1 MKIVNKTCPHCGGE
15 IIIKGKSAKCP
26 FCERTFLLE
35 DIDSNLIE
43 EENKI
48 ETPKHYLNKE
58 QYLLLARKFKIAF
71 LITIIIGACVQIA
84 GIVLLITAASW
95 IIGGIMVGWGSA
107 VILILLLVFGL
118 NNSKFRKL
126 AEEAI
131 N

>member
-35 DIDSNLIE
+35 DIDSNLVE
-43 EENKI
+43 EDKI
-48 ETPKHYLNKE
+48 ETPKNYLKKE
-58 QYLLLARKFKIAF
+58 QYLFLARRFKIAF
-71 LITIIIGACVQIA
+71 LVTIIIGACVQIA

-95 IIGGIMVGWGSA
+95 IIGGLMVGWGTV
-107 VILILLLVFGL
+107 VILILLLVFGS

-126 AEEAI
+126 AEEV
-131 N
+131 NN